1 MTIAGAARE
10 PVDRPATLRVWVF
23 VCATLAALCLLPIM
37 GSESLTIRGVDVLI
51 FVLLAAGLNVAVGG
65 TGLVSMCHAAFFAVG
80 GYAFGILQRRI
91 GLEGAAGF
99 ALASSAALAATL
111 LLAASIAAI
120 VVRVTQAYFII
131 LTLALGQLV
140 YIVIWKW
147 HAVTGGDD
155 GLIDIAPPTWLST
168 TASFYYFALVVVLIS
183 LAALWQLR
191 RSPLGR
197 TFSAIRDNP
206 VRTSF
211 IGVPVNAFRF
221 ASFVIAAGFAG
232 IAGMLEAMFHRGM
245 FPNSASFIT
254 SADALVVIVL
264 GGAQSFAGPI
274 LGAIVFKALTYVLPV
289 ITDYWE
295 GALGA
300 VILLVALVMPRGLH
314 GLLRPFVSEGGRHHV

>member
-1 MTIAGAARE
+1 MIIAGAARHRR
-10 PVDRPATLRVWVF
+10 VRPATLRVSLVIF
-23 VCATLAALCLLPIM
+23 LTLAALSLLPIA
-37 GSESLTIRGVDVLI
+37 GSEALTIRSVDVLI

-65 TGLVSMCHAAFFAVG
+65 TGMVSMCHAAFFAVG
-80 GYAFGILQRRI
+80 GYTFGIVQRRL
-91 GLEGAAGF
+91 GFEGGAAF
-99 ALASSAALAATL
+99 ALASSVALASTL
-111 LLAASIAAI
+111 LLAATIAAI

-140 YIVIWKW
+140 YIVIWRW

-155 GLIDIAPPTWLST
+155 GLIDIAPPIWLST
-168 TASFYYFALVVVLIS
+168 TINFYYFALLVVLIS

-197 TFSAIRDNP
+197 TFRAIRDNP
-206 VRTSF
+206 ARTAF

-232 IAGMLEAMFHRGM
+232 IAGILEAMFHRGM
-245 FPNSASFIT
+245 FPNAASFIT

-274 LGAIVFKALTYVLPV
+274 LGAIVFKALTY
-289 ITDYWE
+289 
-295 GALGA
+295 
-300 VILLVALVMPRGLH
+300 
-314 GLLRPFVSEGGRHHV
+314 